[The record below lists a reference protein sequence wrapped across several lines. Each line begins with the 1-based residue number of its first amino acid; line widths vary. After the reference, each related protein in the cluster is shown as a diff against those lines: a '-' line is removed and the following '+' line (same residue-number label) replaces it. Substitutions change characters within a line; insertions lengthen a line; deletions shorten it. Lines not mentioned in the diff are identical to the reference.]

1 MIQVSYCDPRYLL
14 GSYPMWVNR
23 DMGRSFSRRKRRARQ
38 VPRKANQVGRA
49 YQGPSLT
56 PVDVVTSHSLTSYW
70 PHVEYIPTR
79 WHPIGPTWSIIPL
92 AGVLLAPRGINSLS
106 LAFYWPLVEYIPTP
120 WYPIGPTWIIF
131 PLSGFLVEYIPTLWL
146 PIGPTWSIFPISSV
160 LLAPQLIND
169 GDSRHP

>member
-92 AGVLLAPRGINSLS
+92 AGVLLAPHGVYSHS
-106 LAFYWPLVEYIPTP
+106 LASYWLMVAVHTGRGVFTTP
-120 WYPIGPTWIIF
+120 RRKSRLRDA
-131 PLSGFLVEYIPTLWL
+131 LSHRNSE
-146 PIGPTWSIFPISSV
+146 
-160 LLAPQLIND
+160 AM
-169 GDSRHP
+169 